1 MQREGVEVAFEAFH
15 RGAFVIDAH
24 ADLLMDV
31 RTRRRPDVFGA
42 CERAVLS
49 TRHLPALRAGGVDAV
64 VFALFAEPHLR
75 EGTLRETL
83 LMVDDLRQE
92 IAEGEGGL
100 YLVRTAGDLAADAP
114 AGAVAALLS
123 LEGTE
128 ALAGDL
134 GILRLLHDVGLRAVG
149 LTHFGRTMAADGT
162 GEEEAGG
169 GLTRF
174 GRALVR
180 ECDRLGIM
188 IDVSHL
194 SERGFW
200 DVLGLAEGP
209 VIASHSNARA
219 LCDHPRNLTDEQ
231 LRAIARSGGA
241 VGLNACRIFV
251 DPIAPSLDRL
261 LDHAAHMHGI
271 MGPGHVGLGLD
282 LVEYLPGWSG
292 TAVPD
297 LADPGQVPE
306 ITRRLLARGAPTDE
320 ITGILGENWLRVWR
334 AVLR

>member
-1 MQREGVEVAFEAFH
+1 MEFDALH
-15 RGAFVIDAH
+15 RRAFVIDAH

-31 RTRRRPDVFGA
+31 RARRRPNVFGVS
-42 CERAVLS
+42 ERAVLG
-49 TRHLPALRAGGVDAV
+49 TRHLPALRAGGIDAV
-64 VFALFAEPHLR
+64 VFALFAEAHLR
-75 EGTLRETL
+75 EGTLREIL
-83 LMVDDLRQE
+83 LMVDDLQQE
-92 IAEGEGGL
+92 IAESEGGL
-100 YLVRTAGDLAADAP
+100 YLARDAGDLAVDAP
-114 AGAVAALLS
+114 EGRIAALLS

-134 GILRLLHDVGLRAVG
+134 GILRLLHALGLRAVG

-174 GRALVR
+174 GRDLVR

-188 IDVSHL
+188 VDVSHL
-194 SERGFW
+194 SERGLW
-200 DVLGLAEGP
+200 DVLHLAAGP

-231 LRAIARSGGA
+231 LRAIARSGGG
-241 VGLNACRIFV
+241 VGLNACHIFV
-251 DPIAPSLDRL
+251 DPVAPTLDRL
-261 LDHAAHMHGI
+261 LDHADHMQEV

-282 LVEYLPGWSG
+282 LVEYLPGWTG

-297 LADPGQVPE
+297 LRDPSQVPA
-306 ITRRLLARGAPTDE
+306 ITRRLLERGASASE
-320 ITGILGENWLRVWR
+320 ATGILGENWLRVWR